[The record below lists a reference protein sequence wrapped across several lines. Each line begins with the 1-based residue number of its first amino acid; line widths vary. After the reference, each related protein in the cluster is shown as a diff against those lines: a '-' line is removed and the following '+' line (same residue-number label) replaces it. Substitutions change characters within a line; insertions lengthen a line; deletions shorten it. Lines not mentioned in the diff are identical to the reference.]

1 VRPGRQPLTPRSEF
15 LVVTEEPLAE
25 RMAGPAVRALEL
37 ARVLGR
43 SGFPVELVSLTAC
56 SRTDPDVRLSH
67 AEDLRPALRSAD
79 AVLLQGDVLGLQPWL
94 AEVDVPLVID
104 AYDPFHLEQLEQAR
118 GRGEPRRRAIVR
130 DCVRSLNR
138 QLARADLVLAASL
151 RQRDLWLGHLAALGR
166 INPLTYDDDP
176 ALARLVAV
184 VPFGVP
190 DVAPARA
197 APPVLRGVLPGV
209 AAEDLVLVWGGGI
222 YDWFDPVT
230 LIRAVGQLAG
240 SFPRLRLV
248 FLGTAYPGAGSAGG
262 RAAAD
267 ARAVAADLALTG
279 RHVFFREGWIPYDQR
294 GAFLAEA
301 DLGVSIHHLHVETEF
316 SFRTR
321 VVDYLWAGLPV
332 VTTAG
337 DALAEAVSAAAAGAA
352 VPPSDV
358 DALAGALAWLLGDHA
373 RRERCGAASA
383 RLAERYRWPVAAA
396 PLLEFAKAPYRAP
409 DLALPAGER
418 ALLGLSTLEARPWL
432 PTRLHAAYREGGLR
446 LIGRRLAA
454 RLRRGE
460 ERSSSLG

>member
-1 VRPGRQPLTPRSEF
+1 VRPGRQPLTPRRRF

-43 SGFPVELVSLTAC
+43 SGFEVELVSLTGS

-67 AEDLRPALRSAD
+67 ARDLGPALGD
-79 AVLLQGDVLGLQPWL
+79 TGAVLLQGDVLGLQPWL
-94 AEVDVPLVID
+94 SQVDIPLVVD

-118 GRGEPRRRAIVR
+118 GQGEPRRRAIVR
-130 DCVRSLNR
+130 DCVRALNR
-138 QLARADLVLAASL
+138 QLARADLVLAASP

-166 INPLTYDDDP
+166 INPVTYDDDP
-176 ALARLVAV
+176 TLARLVAV

-190 DVAPARA
+190 DGAPARG
-197 APPVLRGVLPGV
+197 PQSVLRGVLPGV
-209 AAEDLVLVWGGGI
+209 AAEDQLLVWGGGI

-230 LIRAVGQLAG
+230 LIRAVGRLAG

-248 FLGTAYPGAGSAGG
+248 FLGTTHPGAGPVGG

-267 ARAVAADLALTG
+267 ARAVAAELGLTG
-279 RHVFFREGWIPYDQR
+279 RQVFFRDGWVPYDQR

-301 DLGVSIHHLHVETEF
+301 DLGVSTHHLHVETEF

-321 VVDYLWAGLPV
+321 VLDYLWAGLPV
-332 VTTAG
+332 VTTGG
-337 DALAEAVSAAAAGAA
+337 DALAEEVRDAAAGAV

-358 DALAGALAWLLGDHA
+358 DALAGVLAGLLADPA
-373 RRERCGAASA
+373 MRERCAAASA
-383 RLAERYRWPVAAA
+383 RLAERYRWPLAAA

-418 ALLGLSTLEARPWL
+418 ALLGLAALQDRPPL
-432 PTRLHAAYREGGLR
+432 PTRLRAAYREGGLP
-446 LIGRRLAA
+446 LLGRRLAA
-454 RLRRGE
+454 RLWGGE
-460 ERSSSLG
+460 EGSSWFG